1 MTKLTIQAAIAARD
15 AAASANT
22 RANEALEAFKTRLA
36 NDLDLAERLYNMIE
50 GISMVVNNAEV
61 VRPTTVPERYRDRL
75 EPTARSYGFTL
86 ADHPTRKD
94 LVVVTPLE
102 N

>member
-1 MTKLTIQAAIAARD
+1 MTKLTIQAASAARD
-15 AAASANT
+15 DAAAANT
-22 RANEALEAFKTRLA
+22 RANEVLEAFKTRLV
-36 NDLDLAERLYNMIE
+36 NDLHLAERLYNLIE
-50 GISMVVNNAEV
+50 DILRIVNNAEV
-61 VRPTTVPERYRDRL
+61 ARPTVPERFRDRL

-102 N
+102 S